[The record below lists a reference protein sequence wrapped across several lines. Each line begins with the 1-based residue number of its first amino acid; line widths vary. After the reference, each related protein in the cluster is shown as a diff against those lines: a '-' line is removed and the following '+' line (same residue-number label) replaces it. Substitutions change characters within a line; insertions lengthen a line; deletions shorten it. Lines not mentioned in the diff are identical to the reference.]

1 MEVSVMKKTVFAI
14 AVGVVL
20 ALPAVSAARTD
31 RELTYR
37 ENEIWHSAIRFLRVD
52 SGFKILEKDR
62 DAGYVLFAYKDGAT
76 VCTASLE
83 MVSTS
88 HDNKLFVR
96 TRIQIENQPR
106 YVEAVLIDRFIR
118 KLKDEYGEA
127 PPPRLVEPEVKPEAQ
142 TAATAVLPMKPKPG
156 GEGKSAADGEED
168 PEDKDEEDLE
178 VTDEDIERAAAEEE

>member
-1 MEVSVMKKTVFAI
+1 MKKTVFAI
-14 AVGVVL
+14 VVGIAL

-62 DAGYVLFAYKDGAT
+62 DAGYVLFAYKDGT
-76 VCTASLE
+76 SVYTASLE
-83 MVSTS
+83 MVSTA
-88 HDNKLFVR
+88 HDNKVFVR

-106 YVEAVLIDRFIR
+106 YVEAVLLDRFVR
-118 KLKDEYGEA
+118 KLRDEYGDP
-127 PPPRLVEPEVKPEAQ
+127 PPPRQVEPEATPEAQ
-142 TAATAVLPMKPKPG
+142 AAAAGALPLKAKKPAG
-156 GEGKSAADGEED
+156 GGKSAADGEED
-168 PEDKDEEDLE
+168 PEDKEEEDLE